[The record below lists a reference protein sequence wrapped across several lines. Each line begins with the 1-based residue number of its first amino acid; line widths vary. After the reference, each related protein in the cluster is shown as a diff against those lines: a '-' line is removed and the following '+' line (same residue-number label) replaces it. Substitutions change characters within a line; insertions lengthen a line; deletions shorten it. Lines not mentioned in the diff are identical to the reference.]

1 MNESKTDTDYSQNTT
16 SVYGTDGLGNR
27 TEYGTVI
34 TIPKQSDWT
43 ATVADINWCP
53 REGQEPKWIHR
64 KMQELFFGIK
74 WRKKS

>member
-16 SVYGTDGLGNR
+16 SVYGTDDW
-27 TEYGTVI
+27 TTI
-34 TIPKQSDWT
+34 TIHKNSDWT

-74 WRKKS
+74 WRKRP